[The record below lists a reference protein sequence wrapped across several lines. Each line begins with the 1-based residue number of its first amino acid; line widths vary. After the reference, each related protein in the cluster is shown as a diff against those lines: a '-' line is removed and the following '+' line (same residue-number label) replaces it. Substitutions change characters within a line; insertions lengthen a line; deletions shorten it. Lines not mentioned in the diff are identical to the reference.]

1 MQNGPNDMEPIW
13 NLDFNHEQVVSIKE
27 GQFFFDYIRQLSDL
41 LKRSQSGHIDYQ
53 VFFMRKLWVNFLPG
67 RDPIADNIF
76 NFAQEVPK
84 YLRGYYD
91 IPNNLIGKLGA
102 LIFLANYGE
111 NKDLMKK
118 ISKDNIDKLMPQ
130 GHKVNFSYAEFQQI
144 IMVSVLKNFR

>member
-1 MQNGPNDMEPIW
+1 
-13 NLDFNHEQVVSIKE
+13 
-27 GQFFFDYIRQLSDL
+27 
-41 LKRSQSGHIDYQ
+41 
-53 VFFMRKLWVNFLPG
+53 MRKLWVNFLPG

-130 GHKVNFSYAEFQQI
+130 GHKVIFYLENSRKITHKILDKIGHCKKRHFI
-144 IMVSVLKNFR
+144 KIK

>member
-1 MQNGPNDMEPIW
+1 
-13 NLDFNHEQVVSIKE
+13 
-27 GQFFFDYIRQLSDL
+27 
-41 LKRSQSGHIDYQ
+41 
-53 VFFMRKLWVNFLPG
+53 MRKLWVNFLPG

-130 GHKVNFSYAEFQQI
+130 GHKVILLILKFSRLLWSPYSKI
-144 IMVSVLKNFR
+144 FR

>member
-1 MQNGPNDMEPIW
+1 MVHMIW
-13 NLDFNHEQVVSIKE
+13 APYDIELIFHPDFHHDQVVSIKE

-130 GHKVNFSYAEFQQI
+130 GHKVFFHLEKSAH
-144 IMVSVLKNFR
+144 SKNFR